1 MKETKERKTSILN
14 RTVGRIDVMSLG
26 FGTTIGW
33 IWVMMSGDWISD
45 GGFVGAICAFAICA
59 VVFGMLGSLYG
70 ELGAALPITGSEFVF
85 IYRAMG
91 VRPASILGWLMA
103 LAYVGIAAS
112 EAVALS
118 TAFSY
123 LLPIE
128 KMGYLWTIA
137 GSDVTLG
144 WMLPGII
151 GALLLTFFNYIGIR
165 QTIVLQ
171 VLATICMVF
180 IGFIIFFSGLVFGDL
195 SNTGPAFT
203 DGKGLA
209 GCMLAAPM
217 LLIGF
222 SAISHSSE
230 ELNIPQKSVASA
242 MIQSILLACL
252 WYIAVIFSCAVLA
265 PASVRG
271 ASALP
276 LADAFAFAVNGPGL
290 QKVVIL
296 GGILGIMTTWN
307 GFMLAGT
314 RVMFSMGRAK
324 ILPPVFSIRH
334 DRYGTPKNIV
344 LATGGICIGC
354 LFLGSNALS
363 WLMTLTSFCIMV
375 SYLFVTISF
384 LILRNREPELY
395 RPFIVR
401 RGRLISIIVVALIGT
416 YLFLYFFLWQGGHV
430 ALPGWILFAA
440 WMAAGLLLFLLGKR
454 TYGNVSAEERESLIF
469 GYELARTEKQLE
481 KAGEKTAGGASY
493 EE

>member
-1 MKETKERKTSILN
+1 MNETKKRKTSILN
-14 RTVGRIDVMSLG
+14 GSVGRIDVMALG

-33 IWVMMSGDWISD
+33 IWVMMSGSWISD
-45 GGFVGAICAFAICA
+45 GGYAGAICAFAICA

-70 ELGAALPITGSEFVF
+70 ELGSALPLTGSEFVF

-91 VRPASILGWLMA
+91 TRPASILGWLMA

-112 EAVALS
+112 EAIAMS

-128 KMGYLWTIA
+128 DIGPLWTIA
-137 GSDVTLG
+137 GSKVTVG
-144 WMLPGII
+144 WLLPGII

-171 VLATICMVF
+171 VLATICMVL
-180 IGFIIFFSGLVFGDL
+180 IGFIIFFSGLVFGDM

-209 GCMLAAPM
+209 GCMMAAPM

-230 ELNIPQKSVASA
+230 ELNIPQKSVAGA

-252 WYIAVIFSCAVLA
+252 WYIVVIFSCAVLA
-265 PASVRG
+265 PAEVRD

-276 LADAFAFAVNGPGL
+276 LADAFSYAVNGPGL
-290 QKVVIL
+290 QKIVIF

-324 ILPPVFSIRH
+324 ILPPVFSRRH
-334 DRYGTPKNIV
+334 GRYGTPKNVV

-375 SYLFVTISF
+375 SYLFVAISF

-395 RPFIVR
+395 RPFTVR
-401 RGRLISIIVVALIGT
+401 NGRLISVIVIALIGT
-416 YLFLYFFLWQGGHV
+416 YLFLYFFLWHGGHV
-430 ALPGWILFAA
+430 ALPGWLLFAA
-440 WMAAGLLLFLLGKR
+440 WMVAGLVLFFLGR
-454 TYGNVSAEERESLIF
+454 RIYGSVSSEERESLIF
-469 GYELARTEKQLE
+469 GYELARTKKQLK
-481 KAGEKTAGGASY
+481 KAENPSAGGVDD
-493 EE
+493 EK

>member
-1 MKETKERKTSILN
+1 MSKENRSASILN
-14 RTVGRIDVMSLG
+14 RSVGRIDVLALG
-26 FGTTIGW
+26 FGTIIGW
-33 IWVMMSGDWISD
+33 IWVMMSGNWIAD

-59 VVFGMLGSLYG
+59 VVFGMLGSIYG
-70 ELGAALPITGSEFVF
+70 ELGSALPLTGSEFVF

-91 VRPASILGWLMA
+91 ARPASVLGWLMA

-112 EAVALS
+112 EAIALS

-128 KMGYLWTIA
+128 KTGYLWTIA
-137 GSDVTLG
+137 GSDVTIG

-171 VLATICMVF
+171 VLATICMVL
-180 IGFIIFFSGLVFGDL
+180 IGFIIFFSGLVFGDM

-209 GCMLAAPM
+209 SCMMTAPM

-230 ELNIPQKSVASA
+230 ELNIPQKSVANA

-252 WYIAVIFSCAVLA
+252 WYIVVIFSCAILA
-265 PASVRG
+265 PASVRD
-271 ASALP
+271 ASPLP

-290 QKVVIL
+290 QKVVIF

-324 ILPPVFSIRH
+324 ILPPVFSKQHARH
-334 DRYGTPKNIV
+334 GTPKNVV
-344 LATGGICIGC
+344 LATGGICILC

-375 SYLFVTISF
+375 SYLFVAISF
-384 LILRNREPELY
+384 LILRKKEPELY
-395 RPFIVR
+395 RPFTVR
-401 RGRLISIIVVALIGT
+401 KGRLISSIVIILIGT
-416 YLFLYFFLWQGGHV
+416 YLFLYFFLWRGGHV
-430 ALPGWILFAA
+430 ALPGWLFFAA
-440 WMAAGLLLFLLGKR
+440 WMAAGLFLFFLGRKI
-454 TYGNVSAEERESLIF
+454 YGNVSSEERESLIF
-469 GYELARTEKQLE
+469 GYELARTKQQLK
-481 KAGEKTAGGASY
+481 KAANTSAGGVDH